1 MTHRFLLESR
11 EIYSFMNLM
20 LVICPSCGEQADVWE
35 RNDEVRLSCLHCGHM
50 QMKESGTKYV
60 GEPIDVHFGVPLF
73 LQTGCCGHVLWA
85 YNREHL
91 NYIKDYIEAKIRT
104 SEGRNRS
111 LESRLPA
118 WMKRKQNRKE
128 VLRAIEKLE
137 LMIEGSTA

>member
-11 EIYSFMNLM
+11 DVYSFMNPM
-20 LVICPSCGEQADVWE
+20 LVICPSCGEQGDVWE

-60 GEPIDVHFGVPLF
+60 GEPIDVHFGVALF

-91 NYIKDYIEAKIRT
+91 NYIKDYIEEKIRT
-104 SEGRNRS
+104 SEGTNRS

-128 VLRAIEKLE
+128 VLRTIEKLE